1 MTGTRTLQSDF
12 DVAKRPSGATGGLDG
27 IRVLDFGRYI
37 AAPYC
42 AAMLADQGAEVIRI
56 DPPEGASDREVMPIG
71 VEGRGSA
78 YLQMNRNKKS
88 LTLDYM
94 AGEGRLILNHLIKIS
109 DIVIVN
115 LPERALVKLGLDY
128 ESLRAINPN
137 VILTTISAF
146 AFSGKDRD
154 RVGFDGMGQA
164 LSGAMYLSGSGERPM
179 RAAVSYVDYATG
191 ASAAFATMAALAHRM
206 LTGEGQHVECSLM
219 GTALTMMNPILLEEA
234 TGKRRRVATANRSP
248 IAGPSD
254 LFKVA
259 DGWVMVQVIGNL
271 MFKRWTELVGRPDL
285 ASDPRFSDDMKR
297 GENGEAL
304 SDIMALWCADRTLS
318 ECLAA
323 AQAAR
328 IPMCPVLTPDE
339 ALRSFGN
346 ADYFQEV
353 DAFDGT
359 KGLLI
364 ATANTRTLASRE
376 RGMQPAPELGAHT
389 DEILG
394 SLQIDANEISKL
406 RQEGII

>member
-1 MTGTRTLQSDF
+1 MTGAHTLQSDL
-12 DVAKRPSGATGGLDG
+12 DVAARPRGVIGGLDG

-71 VEGRGSA
+71 VEGRGSL

-94 AGEGRLILNHLIKIS
+94 TGEGRLILNNLVRIS
-109 DIVIVN
+109 DIVVVN
-115 LPERALVKLGLDY
+115 LPNRALVKLGLDY

-164 LSGAMYLSGSGERPM
+164 LSGAMYLSGTGERPM

-206 LTGEGQHVECSLM
+206 RTGEGQHVECSLM
-219 GTALTMMNPILLEEA
+219 GTALTMMNPILIEEA
-234 TGKRRRVATANRSP
+234 TGTRRRVATANRSP
-248 IAGPSD
+248 IASPSD
-254 LFKVA
+254 LFKVT
-259 DGWVMVQVIGNL
+259 DGWLMVQVIGNA
-271 MFKRWTELVGRPDL
+271 MFNRWTELVGLPEL
-285 ASDPRFSDDMKR
+285 SSDPRFSDDIQR
-297 GENGEAL
+297 GENGEVL

-328 IPMCPVLTPDE
+328 IPMCPVLTPGE
-339 ALRSFGN
+339 ALAAFG
-346 ADYFQEV
+346 DSSYFAQGAE
-353 DAFDGT
+353 
-359 KGLLI
+359 GLPI
-364 ATANTRTLASRE
+364 ATANTRTVASTTL
-376 RGMQPAPELGAHT
+376 GMRTAPDLGEHT

-394 SLQIDANEISKL
+394 GLQISVSEISKL